1 MVDDREN
8 RDPEDKKEDSFEFDS
23 AGEAVQYISLEQA
36 ELVAMRAASEEPGE
50 YGQGNEGLRMVFEL
64 VEEEERGDYYVIT
77 MAFRPGGN
85 WEGTRGQEQFFIEKQ
100 GVVAHRQVLNL
111 PRPEG
116 GRRFPVLWVIVGI
129 VVVVAVAVGGVV
141 VGGGLLDSGGADEK
155 IAPIAAALPTETSQ
169 PVPPTLT
176 PTPLTQ
182 VPASLAPAL
191 ASLPAPVI
199 PRTLTP
205 VPPMQVPGPPTARSA
220 TQVLPTNTPTKPP
233 APILT
238 ATPIPKPLTPTAAV
252 VPISP
257 TVTSRLVSSATTPT
271 SATPTPIPRNL
282 SGGRRVVQEST
293 TIELVPG
300 VRLEY
305 SLRSIQSNVG
315 YFYRNN
321 SQTFASLTEIS
332 PCHEQT
338 PGYEGQVAV
347 DTLDDLSRL
356 EFSSQRVVIF
366 GTRKSNCYTGLFVWR
381 QDNRYVVVDPLEI
394 GGNGEL
400 VFDWWI
406 GDAGVTD
413 FSAIASQFSNVTAV
427 PETYFLSSVR
437 ITLATGADGT
447 NDDLLFELLDVLEGE
462 TLFEAV
468 LTGGLGPNSSEF
480 FDLMIPLEFC
490 EFSSFRLT
498 KITGSGRVA
507 DHLALDDLSVAVDG
521 VTVYFDRTARSLP
534 YHGGY
539 SGTAKYKARC
549 EILETGD
556 ATPISVPVAV
566 VVPTETP
573 TATPTQ
579 IPAPIATPTP
589 AAPVPVPQPNVT
601 PTHTPVPPTQVP
613 MPTPTSTPTPIPAQ
627 ATVNF
632 PDAGL
637 DAAIRQALG
646 KRTGQQIAV
655 EDLADLTSLSAN
667 DKGISD
673 LSGIELCSNLA
684 FLSLSINQ
692 ISDITPLTS
701 LTNLTELDLQINR
714 IGDISPL
721 KSITNLTTLYLND
734 NRISDVNPLTSL
746 TNLAYL
752 YLKDNQI
759 SNITSLASLTNLSQ
773 LDLGSNEISD
783 VSPLASL
790 TNLTSL
796 SVGNRISDVSPLASL
811 TNLTSLN
818 LENNQFSDI
827 SPLTSLPNLTHVYL
841 GGNKLNQESIDI
853 HAPNLRSA
861 GVDLSL

>member
-8 RDPEDKKEDSFEFDS
+8 LDPEDKKEDSFEFDS
-23 AGEAVQYISLEQA
+23 AGEAVGDISMEQA
-36 ELVAMRAASEEPGE
+36 RVVAVRTARDSPGNYGRSYAAV
-50 YGQGNEGLRMVFEL
+50 RMVFDL
-64 VEEEERGDYYVIT
+64 VEQEEGQDYYVIT
-77 MAFRPGGN
+77 LSFRP
-85 WEGTRGQEQFFIEKQ
+85 EGDFSGTPGREQFFIEKE
-100 GVVAHRQVLNL
+100 GAVADRQVLAL
-111 PRPEG
+111 PRSDR

-155 IAPIAAALPTETSQ
+155 IAPITAALPTETSQ

-182 VPASLAPAL
+182 VPASLAPA
-191 ASLPAPVI
+191 PVI
-199 PRTLTP
+199 PPTLTP
-205 VPPMQVPGPPTARSA
+205 VPPTQVPGPPTARSA

-271 SATPTPIPRNL
+271 PATPTLIRRNL

-315 YFYRNN
+315 YFYFYN

-356 EFSSQRVVIF
+356 EFSSQRIVIF

-447 NDDLLFELLDVLEGE
+447 NDDLLFELLDVPRGE

-468 LTGGLGPNSSEF
+468 LTGDLGPNSSEF

-498 KITGSGRVA
+498 EITGSGRVA

-589 AAPVPVPQPNVT
+589 AAPAPAPQPNVT

-684 FLSLSINQ
+684 YLSLSVNQ

-734 NRISDVNPLTSL
+734 NRISDVSPLTSL

-759 SNITSLASLTNLSQ
+759 SNIT
-773 LDLGSNEISD
+773 
-783 VSPLASL
+783 PLVSL
-790 TNLTSL
+790 TNLTTLDLAGNPL
-796 SVGNRISDVSPLASL
+796 S
-811 TNLTSLN
+811 
-818 LENNQFSDI
+818 
-827 SPLTSLPNLTHVYL
+827 
-841 GGNKLNQESIDI
+841 QESIDI
-853 HAPNLRSA
+853 HVPNLKSQ
-861 GVDLSL
+861 GVDVAR

>member
-1 MVDDREN
+1 M
-8 RDPEDKKEDSFEFDS
+8 
-23 AGEAVQYISLEQA
+23 
-36 ELVAMRAASEEPGE
+36 
-50 YGQGNEGLRMVFEL
+50 
-64 VEEEERGDYYVIT
+64 
-77 MAFRPGGN
+77 
-85 WEGTRGQEQFFIEKQ
+85 
-100 GVVAHRQVLNL
+100 
-111 PRPEG
+111 
-116 GRRFPVLWVIVGI
+116 
-129 VVVVAVAVGGVV
+129 
-141 VGGGLLDSGGADEK
+141 
-155 IAPIAAALPTETSQ
+155 
-169 PVPPTLT
+169 
-176 PTPLTQ
+176 
-182 VPASLAPAL
+182 
-191 ASLPAPVI
+191 
-199 PRTLTP
+199 
-205 VPPMQVPGPPTARSA
+205 
-220 TQVLPTNTPTKPP
+220 
-233 APILT
+233 
-238 ATPIPKPLTPTAAV
+238 
-252 VPISP
+252 
-257 TVTSRLVSSATTPT
+257 
-271 SATPTPIPRNL
+271 
-282 SGGRRVVQEST
+282 
-293 TIELVPG
+293 
-300 VRLEY
+300 RLEY
-305 SLRSIQSNVG
+305 SLRGIQSNVG

-356 EFSSQRVVIF
+356 EFSSQRIVIF

-447 NDDLLFELLDVLEGE
+447 NDDLLFELLDVLGGE

-468 LTGGLGPNSSEF
+468 LTGDLGPNSSEF
-480 FDLMIPLEFC
+480 LDLMIPLKFC

-498 KITGSGRVA
+498 KITGSDGVA
-507 DHLALDDLSVAVDG
+507 DHLALDDLSVEVDG
-521 VTVYFDRTARSLP
+521 VTVFTDRTAKSLP

-573 TATPTQ
+573 IATPTQ

-589 AAPVPVPQPNVT
+589 
-601 PTHTPVPPTQVP
+601 
-613 MPTPTSTPTPIPAQ
+613 TPTPIPAQ
-627 ATVNF
+627 ATINF

-667 DKGISD
+667 DKGISN
-673 LSGIELCSNLA
+673 LSGIELCSNLTT
-684 FLSLSINQ
+684 LSLFGNQ
-692 ISDITPLTS
+692 ISDLIPL
-701 LTNLTELDLQINR
+701 
-714 IGDISPL
+714 G
-721 KSITNLTTLYLND
+721 
-734 NRISDVNPLTSL
+734 
-746 TNLAYL
+746 
-752 YLKDNQI
+752 
-759 SNITSLASLTNLSQ
+759 
-773 LDLGSNEISD
+773 
-783 VSPLASL
+783 SL

-796 SVGNRISDVSPLASL
+796 IGIS
-811 TNLTSLN
+811 
-818 LENNQFSDI
+818 NNQISDI

-841 GGNKLNQESIDI
+841 GGNKLNQESIEL
-853 HAPNLRSA
+853 HVPNLKAR
-861 GVDLSL
+861 GVVVSQ